1 MVAATGCR
9 DRLEKYLRE
18 HHATYEVQQHR
29 EAYTA
34 QEIAAAE
41 HVSGSK
47 FAKVVMVVAGG
58 DPAML
63 VLPAP
68 RMVDLA
74 RAQDLV
80 GQGQLRLAQE
90 NEFQASF
97 PDCEPGA
104 MPPFGNLYGV
114 PVFVDES
121 LTHEET
127 IYFQAGSHEETMSV
141 PYGDFA
147 RLVEPT
153 VGNFANGS

>member
-1 MVAATGCR
+1 MIAALGCR

-18 HHATYEVQQHR
+18 HDVAYEVQQHPQ
-29 EAYTA
+29 AFTA

-41 HVSGSK
+41 HVSGSR

-58 DPAML
+58 KPLML
-63 VLPAP
+63 VLPAS
-68 RMVDLA
+68 RMVDLT

-90 NEFQASF
+90 GEFQASF

-104 MPPFGNLYGV
+104 MPPFGNLYEI

-121 LTHEET
+121 LSDEEAM
-127 IYFQAGSHEETMSV
+127 YFQAGSHEETMSV
-141 PYGDFA
+141 AYRDFA
-147 RLVEPT
+147 RLAGPT
-153 VGNFANGS
+153 VGNFAN